1 MSYNRCCRYCFN
13 ILRENLLVALLR
25 HVEEATTLN
34 QRDPAT
40 HWPYLEATLYMWS
53 AVAESLAEEEEECP
67 VLTQFLAKLP
77 MLPYNNN
84 MRVISSALDCIGGFA
99 EWLAMHTTLLPM
111 VAPIITSALKD
122 PDLALC
128 ASMAL
133 KDICRDCADGMKP
146 QAEEVIAACQDA
158 LKSNKLK
165 PGECVRLMYSIGKM
179 LSLMP
184 QDQILP
190 R

>member
-1 MSYNRCCRYCFN
+1 MTNLQY
-13 ILRENLLVALLR
+13 ILLKTGGKS
-25 HVEEATTLN
+25 TTLLFC
-34 QRDPAT
+34 P
-40 HWPYLEATLYMWS
+40 
-53 AVAESLAEEEEECP
+53 AESLAEEEEECP

-99 EWLAMHTTLLPM
+99 EWLAMHSTLLPL
-111 VAPIITSALKD
+111 VAPIVTSALKD

-133 KDICRDCADGMKP
+133 KDICRDCADAMKP

-190 R
+190 RSVTCLGIFMLFKS